1 MLQKIIT
8 ELRKINNPGSFVRNV
23 SIASSWN
30 TAIILLQLVLSPIIT
45 RLYAPSEYGLFAL
58 YNSIVLNII
67 LLSSLRYTDAI
78 VVVETRHQRNNIVFL
93 CINLLFLVSSIVFLT
108 VYLFQDLII
117 RFIDSSRLGSF
128 VYIIPF
134 AILVGGIIEILLLVN
149 VSRRKFYTNGFSGFI
164 LNLISRATTIGY
176 GTFAPAKAIGLV
188 GGDLLGKIASIIALM
203 FSFNKISKSIKYFL
217 TSISLKE
224 MKSVAKM
231 YVRFPFYILP
241 NNIIISLSG
250 HLPIYFLQVQFDS
263 AVVGSFALASS
274 LLEIINRLIPY
285 SVASV
290 FFPKA
295 MELKKFSEEKLFA
308 GVYKLYWLM
317 LVVSII
323 IFSFIAILGESI
335 FPWIFGDSWLLAG
348 KFLSLLCIQYAFN
361 FVAVSLAEI
370 YKVIDKQKF
379 LLVTTVLAV
388 FLKIFVIYLIIALRL
403 DASFA
408 LILFGVAGALGSIL
422 QVTGIFFIFNYRK
435 WKVLFSF
442 IFMMLVL
449 LLFNY
454 LSTFN

>member
-1 MLQKIIT
+1 M
-8 ELRKINNPGSFVRNV
+8 RNV

-435 WKVLFSF
+435 WKVLFSL